1 MGPLPQSSSG
11 NRYIVVITD
20 LFSKWVEAFP
30 IKSTDSETLATLLV
44 DEVICRYGVP
54 SCLDSDQGANLTSNL
69 MATLCKRLNIVQ
81 SCTSAYHPQGNG
93 QVERFNRTLEAM
105 LATVINDHQN
115 DWDLHLPRTLFAY
128 RTSLH
133 AATGFSPFHIV
144 FGHSPTLPVDVMLG
158 ALPQQQPKDVPAY
171 VSDLHKSLKTAYTT
185 VRSHIQSA
193 HERNKQRYDA
203 AKPYVPYAVGD
214 QVWLHVPAVKTGR
227 SKKFSSQ
234 WRGPYTVL
242 DKLSATNYRI

>member
-1 MGPLPQSSSG
+1 
-11 NRYIVVITD
+11 
-20 LFSKWVEAFP
+20 
-30 IKSTDSETLATLLV
+30 
-44 DEVICRYGVP
+44 
-54 SCLDSDQGANLTSNL
+54 
-69 MATLCKRLNIVQ
+69 
-81 SCTSAYHPQGNG
+81 
-93 QVERFNRTLEAM
+93 M

-203 AKPYVPYAVGD
+203 AKPYVPYTVGD
-214 QVWLHVPAVKTGR
+214 QVWLHVPAVKTGSR
-227 SKKFSSQ
+227 AAPILVSVSVSGQYQHFLAVSESVKYVTQ
-234 WRGPYTVL
+234 VPILLLVYYT
-242 DKLSATNYRI
+242 YY